1 MTSTDE
7 STADHGRTADM
18 TDSGRERIDS
28 ASDADV
34 ERWARTLDASPQ
46 QIRDAVQAVGD
57 RADDVELYLKGSRS
71 TTNTERVDEEDQ
83 RSI

>member
-18 TDSGRERIDS
+18 TDSGCERIDS

-83 RSI
+83 RSM

>member
-34 ERWARTLDASPQ
+34 ERWARTLDASP
-46 QIRDAVQAVGD
+46 R
-57 RADDVELYLKGSRS
+57 RS
-71 TTNTERVDEEDQ
+71 ATPCR
-83 RSI
+83 RSAIAPTMSSCT